1 MFKLF
6 KNKNKSW
13 KNALYG
19 LIVGAILILLIF
31 AIINISSIASYISGV
46 VKAMA
51 AFIYGF
57 ALAFICN
64 PVYKKIHKYVFKFV
78 EIKKPH
84 PKLRIL
90 FSIITTYLVFGAII
104 ALVIFAIIPE
114 IQENY
119 VTLSENIGNLSEELL
134 KYARQLLEEFGV
146 ENPDETLNGYIVMA
160 LDALKLP
167 TDNLDIVSANTIQI
181 IVTSLISY
189 ATTAIKDFGSQIFQF
204 LIGFILSVYFLIYKD
219 SILVKSKRILCALF
233 PEKAYNRIIHFAK
246 YTNETFG
253 KYIVGTICDAVL
265 VGCVVTLVLTIFKFP
280 SPALIGLVCGVTNV
294 IPFFGPF
301 IGAIPS
307 GVLVFLQITPGPDA
321 NVDEL
326 TYKIIG
332 TAIFAL
338 IILIIQQIDGNI
350 IAPHIL
356 GESTGLTP
364 IAVIAAITFCGH
376 VFGFIG
382 MLIGVPACAVIAY
395 MFECFVTSRLKKKK
409 LPTSLDCYE
418 LGIDVH
424 NTDFTKIYAENDF
437 TQEID
442 IKQMT
447 DTFSKTS
454 TVTVSVPIQIT
465 KINPEE
471 DSPNENE

>member
-6 KNKNKSW
+6 NNKNKGW

-19 LIVGAILILLIF
+19 LIVGVILILLIF
-31 AIINISSIASYISGV
+31 ALLNISSISSYISGV
-46 VKAMA
+46 IKAMA

-64 PVYKKIHKYVFKFV
+64 PVYKKVHQYIFKWV
-78 EIKKPH
+78 DIKKPH
-84 PKLRIL
+84 PRIRIL
-90 FSIITTYLVFGAII
+90 LSIITTYLIFGAII

-114 IQENY
+114 IQRNY
-119 VTLSENIGNLSEELL
+119 EIISTKIYDYADALIT
-134 KYARQLLEEFGV
+134 YARQILTSFGV
-146 ENPDETLNGYIVMA
+146 ENPDKTLNEYIIKL
-160 LDALKLP
+160 LDLLNIKAANPDL
-167 TDNLDIVSANTIQI
+167 SANTIVL
-181 IVTSLISY
+181 IVNTLIEY
-189 ATTAIKDFGSQIFQF
+189 ATTIIKDVGSQVFQF
-204 LIGFILSVYFLIYKD
+204 LIGFVLSVYFLIYKD
-219 SILVKSKRILCALF
+219 SMIVKGKRILCALF
-233 PEKAYNRIIHFAK
+233 PEKAYNRIVHFAK
-246 YTNETFG
+246 YTNETFA
-253 KYIVGTICDAVL
+253 KYIIGTICDAVL
-265 VGCVVTLVLTIFKFP
+265 VGCVITLILTIFDFP

-307 GVLVFLQITPGPDA
+307 GILVFLQLEPPHDA
-321 NVDEL
+321 SVDDL
-326 TYKIIG
+326 TYRLIG
-332 TAIFAL
+332 VAIFAL
-338 IILIIQQIDGNI
+338 IILVVQQIDGNI

-364 IAVIAAITFCGH
+364 IAVIAAITFCSH

-395 MFECFVTSRLKKKK
+395 MFECFVESRLKKKR
-409 LPTSLDCYE
+409 LPTSLECYE

-424 NTDFTKIYAENDF
+424 NTDFTKIYDENDF

-442 IKQMT
+442 LKQMT
-447 DTFSKTS
+447 DTLSKTS

-465 KINPEE
+465 KLNS
-471 DSPNENE
+471 DDNPNENE